1 MTSRSHS
8 RGFGI
13 VELMVAMGLSL
24 LLFTG
29 AISLYLSSKNAYV
42 DNDRLSRL
50 QESGRI
56 ALDVISRDLRNA
68 GYHGCVRLEDDRFTN
83 RLDGGSTSVFW
94 SFERP
99 ITGWNGD
106 GADWTTGGDGVAFDS
121 ALTPDIDADNDV
133 IVIRGPA
140 RDGANLVTTAIAEDT
155 AAVQIDDPP
164 FAAAT
169 PAAGDLVM
177 LTDCEW
183 TSVFQVSGYAANVID
198 HADGGSTA
206 EGLPGNADDSLG
218 AGFLP
223 NAQLLP
229 LRAVVYYLAPTGSAV
244 GGLALWRRVGGQP
257 AEELLEGV
265 ERLQFLYG
273 FDPNADGIV
282 DRYVAAADVTA
293 WRDVV
298 AVQVGMLLR
307 TPTEDGTIVDT
318 ATYDILD
325 DVDFDPDDDRR
336 QRALFVTTVT
346 LRNRTL

>member
-1 MTSRSHS
+1 MHRVHE

-29 AISLYLSSKNAYV
+29 ALTLYLSSKNSYV

-56 ALDVISRDLRNA
+56 ALDVISRDLRNS
-68 GYHGCVRLEDDRFTN
+68 GYHGCVRLEADRFLN
-83 RLDGGSTSVFW
+83 RLVDGSNSVFW

-106 GADWTTGGDGVAFDS
+106 GASWTTGGDGVAFDGT
-121 ALTPDIDADNDV
+121 LTPAADPANDV

-140 RDGANLVTTAIAEDT
+140 REGGNLVTSANAAET
-155 AAVQIDDPP
+155 EVVPIDPP
-164 FAAAT
+164 AAASLA
-169 PAAGDLVM
+169 PAAGDLMM

-183 TSVFQVSGYAANVID
+183 TAVFQVSAFGADQIE
-198 HADGGSTA
+198 HASGGSTP
-206 EGLPGNADDSLG
+206 EGLPGNVDDSLG
-218 AGFLP
+218 AGFLAG
-223 NAQLLP
+223 AQALP
-229 LRAVVYYLAPTGSAV
+229 LRSVAYYVAPSGSV
-244 GGLALWRRVGGQP
+244 LGGPALWRRVGGQP

-273 FDPNADGIV
+273 FDPNEDGIV
-282 DRYVAAADVTA
+282 DRYVGAADVTR

-298 AVQVGMLLR
+298 AVQIGILIR
-307 TPTEDGTIVDT
+307 TPSEDGTAVDT
-318 ATYDILD
+318 ATYDVLD
-325 DVDFDPDDDRR
+325 DVGFDPADDRR